1 MQRNDVYFSDFIY
14 YSKISLKCKNLI
26 TEEQNILSEE
36 DTISLRV
43 ICDVF
48 CANMLIITRS
58 ASKYLTRNAEL
69 L

>member
-1 MQRNDVYFSDFIY
+1 MQRNDVYFSD

-36 DTISLRV
+36 DTNSLRV

-48 CANMLIITRS
+48 CANMLKLS
-58 ASKYLTRNAEL
+58 HEVL
-69 L
+69 LSI